1 MAISPSAAK
10 RGFKAAKAV
19 PAKGKVA
26 KGGLKLGRRKVERTP
41 AGTVVLYGQA
51 LVGNRE
57 AREEL
62 RDAATSARKA
72 YRRSAGRSGRPNLVT
87 LLQDRKASR
96 EAGNAL
102 ASLQQAL
109 RTAGRKRKK
118 PRSAKGPAAV
128 VVVVAGTGAAIAV
141 AKQRQDKQ
149 DQASNG
155 GPVQQSAAGPG
166 AAAA

>member
-1 MAISPSAAK
+1 MVISPK
-10 RGFKAAKAV
+10 TGLKAAKAA
-19 PAKGKVA
+19 PAKGKLA
-26 KGGLKLGRRKVERTP
+26 KGGLKLGKRKVERTP
-41 AGTVVLYGQA
+41 AGTVALYAQA

-62 RDAATSARKA
+62 RDAMTSARKA
-72 YRRSAGRSGRPNLVT
+72 YRRSAGRGGRPNLVA

-118 PRSAKGPAAV
+118 PRSAKGPAAA
-128 VVVVAGTGAAIAV
+128 VVVVAGTGAAIAI

-149 DQASNG
+149 DQSSNG
-155 GPVQQSAAGPG
+155 VSAQETAAGPSAP
-166 AAAA
+166 AA